1 MLLGA
6 ALLASRARTA
16 AAAGALAAV
25 APFIKWPYALAL
37 IAIVLF
43 SAAPKR
49 AAVGAAIAVAVQASR
64 SPRSSASAC
73 GTTA

>member
-1 MLLGA
+1 M
-6 ALLASRARTA
+6 
-16 AAAGALAAV
+16 AAGALAAV

-43 SAAPKR
+43 SAAPKK
-49 AAVGAAIAVAVQASR
+49 AIVGAAIAIAVQAVAFT
-64 SPRSSASAC
+64 RSSASGS